1 MAFCKY
7 CGKQIP
13 EGGSC
18 DCAGAKAAEEVKD
31 TVESGVNTAE
41 NAVSEVKNEAAEA
54 VSNVAEKAADAAQNA
69 EQKAAEAVSN
79 AADAVNDVK
88 NDAVQA
94 AQDAGQQVNNAAQ
107 NAGNGFKQLNG
118 ADIAKKVDNIAG
130 GISENLPG
138 GMKNNKNAVY
148 IAVAAIAALILL
160 LLCALCLGG
169 GAKGAVKK
177 YVKAASNKHGGKT
190 MMELTLPKSVIKELK
205 DEDEF
210 EDKVDSY
217 NEMIEDMI
225 DDLEDKE
232 TLPKFDKITRKE
244 KLKKSDIRQ
253 AENYFEGLCEDYDA
267 DDDDIEIS
275 QGFEMK
281 VKTKFKDEDGDTKH
295 ESTKLCVVK
304 IKGDGWKVIPKSADE
319 LDYYD

>member
-1 MAFCKY
+1 M
-7 CGKQIP
+7 
-13 EGGSC
+13 
-18 DCAGAKAAEEVKD
+18 
-31 TVESGVNTAE
+31 N
-41 NAVSEVKNEAAEA
+41 NAVNEVKN
-54 VSNVAEKAADAAQNA
+54 DAAQ
-69 EQKAAEAVSN
+69 AVNN
-79 AADAVNDVK
+79 AASAVNEVK

-94 AQDAGQQVNNAAQ
+94 AQNAGQQVNNAAQ
-107 NAGNGFKQLNG
+107 NAGQQINNAAQNAGQQVNNAAQKAGNGMKQLNG

-130 GISENLPG
+130 EISENLPG

-160 LLCALCLGG
+160 LICALCLGG

-177 YVKAASNKHGGKT
+177 YVKSASNKHGGKA

-205 DEDEF
+205 DEDEY

-217 NEMIEDMI
+217 NEMVEDMI

-232 TLPKFDKITRKE
+232 TLPKFDKISRKE

-253 AENYFEGLCEDYDA
+253 AENYFEDMCEDYDA

-275 QGFEMK
+275 QGYEMK
-281 VKTKFKDEDGDTKH
+281 VKTKHKDEDGDTKH

-304 IKGDGWKVIPKSADE
+304 IKGDGWKIIPMSADG